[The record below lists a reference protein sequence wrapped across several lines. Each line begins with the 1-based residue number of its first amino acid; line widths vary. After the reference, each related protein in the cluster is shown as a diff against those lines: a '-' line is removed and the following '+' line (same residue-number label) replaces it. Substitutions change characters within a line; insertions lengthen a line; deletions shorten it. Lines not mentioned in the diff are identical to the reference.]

1 MCRRIKVLRTL
12 EPAVTRDDTRA
23 AAIRYARKIS
33 GYRKPSRTNEAAF
46 DRAVTEIAKA
56 SDRLLGSLV
65 SRAG

>member
-12 EPAVTRDDTRA
+12 EPAVTRDDTRG
-23 AAIRYARKIS
+23 RRD
-33 GYRKPSRTNEAAF
+33 PSRTNEAAF